1 MARRTH
7 ARFRRTS
14 VLTLTAALLVLVPAG
29 SAFACGGLV
38 TSNGTVSLTRTTTL
52 AAYHDGSS
60 TT

>member
-7 ARFRRTS
+7 ARFLTQ
-14 VLTLTAALLVLVPAG
+14 VALTLVAALLVLIPAG

-38 TSNGTVSLTRTTTL
+38 TSNGTVSLTRTTT
-52 AAYHDGSS
+52 GSS